1 MFVQVIAKTR
11 AVGAVGEVLIV
22 FLFGYGKV
30 KVVLLVGWPSEDTTP
45 PVFTCG
51 KAVRSPYESYGC

>member
-1 MFVQVIAKTR
+1 MVAKTR

-30 KVVLLVGWPSEDTTP
+30 KVVLLDG
-45 PVFTCG
+45 
-51 KAVRSPYESYGC
+51 

>member
-22 FLFGYGKV
+22 FLYGYGKV
-30 KVVLLVGWPSEDTTP
+30 KVVLLVGWPSED
-45 PVFTCG
+45 CNCILSWL
-51 KAVRSPYESYGC
+51 VR